1 MSDAIQKSAPML
13 NLPVR
18 DVTGK
23 SSTAPSGGKDAE
35 RLKGACEDF
44 ESIFVDFMLKQMRQT
59 VPQNDL
65 FGGGH
70 AEQLYTSMMD
80 SELAKSISRQR
91 GLGLADQMYRQMMDT
106 TAGKEIKDPE
116 KT

>member
-1 MSDAIQKSAPML
+1 MPDPIQKQMPVL

-18 DVTGK
+18 HAA
-23 SSTAPSGGKDAE
+23 SLSPTAPAVGKDSE
-35 RLKGACEDF
+35 RLKQACEDF

-65 FGGGH
+65 FGGGS

-80 SELAKSISRQR
+80 SELAKSISHQR
-91 GLGLADQMYRQMMDT
+91 GLGLADQMYRQMMTKMD
-106 TAGKEIKDPE
+106 GKELKDLE
-116 KT
+116 KS

>member
-1 MSDAIQKSAPML
+1 MADPIQKQLPML
-13 NLPVR
+13 NLPPR
-18 DVTGK
+18 RAAIQ
-23 SSTAPSGGKDAE
+23 SPPAPAVAKNIE
-35 RLKGACEDF
+35 RLKQACEDF
-44 ESIFVDFMLKQMRQT
+44 ESIFVDFMLQQMRQT
-59 VPQNDL
+59 VPPNDL

-91 GLGLADQMYRQMMDT
+91 GLGLADQMYRQLIDKV
-106 TAGKEIKDPE
+106 AGKEIKDPE